1 MIPAASKFNTLFIAY
16 IVWVLIL
23 IPRGIW
29 FIYTGD
35 MKQNADSET
44 FKYFVIMMIAVTIV
58 TQGVGIALAWFT
70 QKGNVWAKWL
80 FIFFCIYF
88 SVDSLLGTL
97 QITEMYKQINQFG
110 WFRGPV
116 SFVIWLL
123 LAGIAWSTSSNKS
136 FKPTPK
142 SGAV

>member
-1 MIPAASKFNTLFIAY
+1 MISTTSKLNSLFIAY

-23 IPRGIW
+23 ASRGIW

-35 MKQNADSET
+35 MKQNDDSET
-44 FKYFVIMMIAVTIV
+44 FRYFVIMMITMTIV
-58 TQGVGIALAWFT
+58 THGAGIALAWFT

-88 SVDSLLGTL
+88 AVDSLLGTL
-97 QITEMYKQINQFG
+97 QITEMYKQINQFS

-116 SFVIWLL
+116 SLVIWLI
-123 LAGIAWSTSSNKS
+123 LAGMAWSTSSNKS